1 MVRHGQGNGKM
12 SQKMEWT
19 FETRSLL
26 GTKGNM
32 PVSIQ
37 PWQVETE
44 QSRIVQCFST
54 PYFILIV
61 FTALIQLS
69 DQMSIPLENFEMKTL
84 RTYQMEISQTCSFE
98 KSSEKFTLPSKHSAS
113 PLWRFKKLRI
123 RKVSHKR
130 VDTCFEEGGRS
141 KTRTSGKR
149 DGIERK
155 GRTTTGP
162 WRSVKQ

>member
-44 QSRIVQCFST
+44 QSGIVQCFST

-84 RTYQMEISQTCSFE
+84 RTYQMEISR
-98 KSSEKFTLPSKHSAS
+98 KSSRCLRSTRPLHFGGSRNWESEKF
-113 PLWRFKKLRI
+113 
-123 RKVSHKR
+123 SHKR